1 MHDCREVESKLIDLV
16 FDELETDDK
25 LRLLG
30 ETEGCTRCLNL
41 RRSMTGT
48 LVVFDR
54 ALAAASPAENYWQG
68 YNERLNRKLN
78 AIDRRAPEKRAPFW
92 KRIFAA
98 SLPVPVPVAAA
109 IIIALLVSSV
119 LALRRSSPDGSVVQP
134 QATASSSVTAAPVPV
149 KIVEVPVVS
158 ERVVTRIVYVERK
171 RHEKNETRRSP
182 TLIAQSKSPVSAR
195 GAKDEQSGFITRAN
209 LAGFEPTSEV
219 KIRMIRRSDEVEK

>member
-1 MHDCREVESKLIDLV
+1 MHDCREVESKLVDLV
-16 FDELETDDK
+16 FDELEADEK

-30 ETEGCTRCLNL
+30 EMESCANCLNA

-54 ALAAASPAENYWQG
+54 AIEASSPDENYWQG
-68 YNERLNRKLN
+68 YDARLRRKLRSPV
-78 AIDRRAPEKRAPFW
+78 ASAPENRAPFW

-98 SLPVPVPVAAA
+98 SLPVPVPVAAV

-119 LALRRSSPDGSVVQP
+119 LAIRRSTPDAAATP
-134 QATASSSVTAAPVPV
+134 TQATVPSATVPSAPI

-171 RHEKNETRRSP
+171 GREKNEARRQP
-182 TLIAQSKSPVSAR
+182 ILIAQSKPSVSAP
-195 GAKDEQSGFITRAN
+195 GVGDEQSGFITRAN

>member
-16 FDELETDDK
+16 FDELEADEK

-30 ETEGCTRCLNL
+30 ETESCASCLNA

-54 ALAAASPAENYWQG
+54 AIEAASPDENYWQG
-68 YNERLNRKLN
+68 YDERLRRKLCSLN
-78 AIDRRAPEKRAPFW
+78 AIAPENRAPFW

-98 SLPVPVPVAAA
+98 SLPVPVPVAAV

-119 LALRRSSPDGSVVQP
+119 LALRRSNPDAAKP
-134 QATASSSVTAAPVPV
+134 TQAIASSALTSSAPI
-149 KIVEVPVVS
+149 KIIEVPVVS
-158 ERVVTRIVYVERK
+158 EKVVTRIVYVERK
-171 RHEKNETRRSP
+171 GSEKNEVRRPP
-182 TLIAQSKSPVSAR
+182 TLIAQSKPSASAR
-195 GAKDEQSGFITRAN
+195 HAGEEQSGFITRAN